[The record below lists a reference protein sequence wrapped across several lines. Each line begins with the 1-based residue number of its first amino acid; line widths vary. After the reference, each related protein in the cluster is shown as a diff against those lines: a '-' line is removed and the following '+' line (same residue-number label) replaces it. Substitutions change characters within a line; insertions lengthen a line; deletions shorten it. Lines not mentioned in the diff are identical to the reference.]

1 LRFVP
6 RHEFETLA
14 RAHHQ
19 GAPLRRMTRFSQF
32 VALATA
38 HLSGRHS
45 LRDVVANLAAQ
56 GSKLYHLGAEVVKR
70 TSFARINEE
79 QPFTLYEALFSK
91 LYTRCQRLAP
101 RHGFRFKNKLYSL
114 DSSLI
119 DLSLKVFPW
128 AHYALGK
135 AAMKLHVG
143 LDHDGFLPGLAVVTE
158 SRISDLQG
166 ARGFAFPKGSIVVFD
181 KGYSDYGW
189 LKSLDDRGIYFVT
202 RARSNIDVTLID
214 EKGDTKGNVS
224 FDRSVSLAGKRPRE
238 MGVKPLRMVGYVC
251 PETGRDYVFLTN
263 IEHLSAQTIADIY
276 KSRWQIELFFK
287 WLKQNLK
294 LKGFLGTSR
303 NAVLTQ
309 IWAALCVSLLLAYL
323 KFASRIDL
331 SMQQIARLLQLNLF
345 LKRDLLAL
353 LKNEAPPPRSPPR
366 QYALSL

>member
-6 RHEFETLA
+6 RHEFGRLA
-14 RAHHQ
+14 EEHHA

-32 VALATA
+32 VALSTA
-38 HLSGRHS
+38 HLAGRHS
-45 LRDVVANLAAQ
+45 LRDVVANLQAQ
-56 GSKLYHLGAEVVKR
+56 APRLYHLGAKPVPRSSLAR
-70 TSFARINEE
+70 TNEK
-79 QPFTLYEALFSK
+79 QPYTLYEALFSK
-91 LYTRCQRLAP
+91 LYARCQRLAP

-143 LDHDGFLPGLAVVTE
+143 LDHDGFLPGFAVVTQ
-158 SRISDLQG
+158 SRVYDGEG
-166 ARGFAFPKGSIVVFD
+166 ALGFNFPKGSITVFD
-181 KGYSDYGW
+181 KGYSDYAW

-202 RARSNIDVTLID
+202 RARSNIDVEHIED
-214 EKGDTKGNVS
+214 RAGTKGNVT
-224 FDRSVSLAGKRPRE
+224 FDRRVSLAGKRPRE
-238 MGVKPLRMVGYVC
+238 MGMKRLRLIGYVC
-251 PETGRDYVFLTN
+251 PETNRDYVFLTN

-294 LKGFLGTSR
+294 LKGFLGTSS

-309 IWAALCVSLLLAYL
+309 IWAALCISLLLAYL
-323 KFASRIDL
+323 KFVSRVGL

-345 LKRDLLAL
+345 LNRDLLAL
-353 LKNEAPPPRSPPR
+353 INNEIPPSKSPSG
-366 QYALSL
+366 QSSLAL